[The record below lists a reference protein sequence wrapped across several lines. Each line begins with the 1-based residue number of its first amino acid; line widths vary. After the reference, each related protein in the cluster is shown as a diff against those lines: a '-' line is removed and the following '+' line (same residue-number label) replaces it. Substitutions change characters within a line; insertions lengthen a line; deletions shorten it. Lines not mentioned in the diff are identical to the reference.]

1 MEFTINGVENYATK
15 TKNSFVTDS
24 EADDPAYK
32 KTAYTIDDG
41 SIVLVTYKSGDQT
54 VRFLLN
60 FSIFTVTVKYGGADY
75 VLGKYDFIRLD
86 PRSDGKT
93 DPRTP

>member
-1 MEFTINGVENYATK
+1 MDLTVSGVDSYATK

-32 KTAYTIDDG
+32 KTTYTISDG
-41 SIVLVTYKSGDQT
+41 SVVLVTYSNGTDT

-60 FSIFTVTVKYGGADY
+60 FSIFTVNVRYNGQIYT
-75 VLGKYDFIRLD
+75 LGKYDFVRLD
-86 PRSDGKT
+86 PRADGTT
-93 DPRTP
+93 DPRTR